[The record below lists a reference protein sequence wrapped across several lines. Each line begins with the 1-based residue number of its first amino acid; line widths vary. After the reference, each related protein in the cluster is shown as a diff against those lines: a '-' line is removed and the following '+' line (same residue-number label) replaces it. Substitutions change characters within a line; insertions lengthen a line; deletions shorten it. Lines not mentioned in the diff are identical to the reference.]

1 MKAPR
6 WMPPSKSPLGRASP
20 YAFVLAAVALVA
32 SGWYLGTHYN
42 WRAVWGVLR
51 EVDVAW
57 LLLGGLGAVA
67 IQAFFRSLRSMVLL
81 RALDH
86 QLPFSEI
93 YRTTVFAAGVN
104 CLTPFQAGEL
114 LRAEMWH
121 ARGITRHSGY
131 GVVLIERVLDLATI
145 ILLAQMALI
154 FDSSLRP
161 ALPIH
166 YVLPG
171 LLVLAGVAAAGFL
184 VLRGLAARRP
194 AVDRWY
200 RPLRRCATCPRALAI
215 AILFGLAAWTAV
227 GAGWWFAFH
236 STGARLGLSQCI
248 AALSVS
254 TLASLLTFVPAGL
267 GVAESSVA
275 FILSCTG
282 VPSAT
287 ALAGAL
293 LLRLYGALPAVF
305 ALLHLVSPVY
315 RHTKLPT
322 FDNTPDGEEDDEEN
336 DPPFD

>member
-1 MKAPR
+1 
-6 WMPPSKSPLGRASP
+6 
-20 YAFVLAAVALVA
+20 
-32 SGWYLGTHYN
+32 
-42 WRAVWGVLR
+42 VWDVLR
-51 EVDVAW
+51 KVDIAW

-67 IQAFFRSLRSMVLL
+67 IQTTFRSMRSMVLL

-86 QLPFSEI
+86 QLPFFEI

-121 ARGITRHSGY
+121 AHGITRHSGY
-131 GVVLIERVLDLATI
+131 GVVVIERVLDLATI
-145 ILLAQMALI
+145 ILLAQLALV

-166 YVLPG
+166 YLLPG
-171 LLVLAGVAAAGFL
+171 LLVLAGVAVAGFL
-184 VLRGLAARRP
+184 VLRSLAARRP

-200 RPLRRCATCPRALAI
+200 RPLRQCATCPRALSI
-215 AILFGLAAWTAV
+215 AVLFGLAAWTAV
-227 GAGWWFAFH
+227 GTGWWFAFH
-236 STGARLGLSQCI
+236 STGARLGLSQSI

-254 TLASLLTFVPAGL
+254 TLASLMTFVPAGL

-293 LLRLYGALPAVF
+293 LLRLYGALPALF
-305 ALLHLVSPVY
+305 ATFHLASPVF

-322 FDNTPDGEEDDEEN
+322 FANTPDEEEDDEEN
-336 DPPFD
+336 DVPYSEEPAPAQPRTDK

>member
-1 MKAPR
+1 
-6 WMPPSKSPLGRASP
+6 
-20 YAFVLAAVALVA
+20 
-32 SGWYLGTHYN
+32 
-42 WRAVWGVLR
+42 
-51 EVDVAW
+51 
-57 LLLGGLGAVA
+57 
-67 IQAFFRSLRSMVLL
+67 VLL

-131 GVVLIERVLDLATI
+131 GVLVIERALDLATI
-145 ILLAQMALI
+145 ILLAQLALV

-171 LLVLAGVAAAGFL
+171 LLLLAGLAAAGFL
-184 VLRGLAARRP
+184 VLRSLAVRRP

-200 RPLRRCATCPRALAI
+200 RPLRQCASCPRALAL
-215 AILFGLAAWTAV
+215 AIVFGLAAWTAV

-236 STGARLGLSQCI
+236 STGARLGLSQSI

-275 FILSCTG
+275 FILGCTG
-282 VPSAT
+282 VPPAM

-293 LLRLYGALPAVF
+293 LLRLYGALPALF
-305 ALLHLVSPVY
+305 AVLHLASPVY
-315 RHTKLPT
+315 RHTKLPN
-322 FDNTPDGEEDDEEN
+322 FFNTPDNDENDEEN
-336 DPPFD
+336 DPPSGEEPAPARRGQVEEMSSKQ